1 MDHSAAL
8 HKLMEAAALVGMVE
22 ELANPGT
29 FERLSPS
36 SLSGLRITLR
46 NIRESIVAS
55 HDALTEEGHTQI
67 GLSPLGQEIRKERLD
82 TAFKRR
88 NDLRSVLGSVM
99 DAPGSEDRASESE

>member
-46 NIRESIVAS
+46 TIRESIVAS
-55 HDALTEEGHTQI
+55 HDALTGEDQPKG
-67 GLSPLGQEIRKERLD
+67 GLSQLGQEIRKERLD
-82 TAFKRR
+82 SAFKRR
-88 NDLRSVLGSVM
+88 NDLRTALGSVI
-99 DAPGSEDRASESE
+99 DTPSADERTSD